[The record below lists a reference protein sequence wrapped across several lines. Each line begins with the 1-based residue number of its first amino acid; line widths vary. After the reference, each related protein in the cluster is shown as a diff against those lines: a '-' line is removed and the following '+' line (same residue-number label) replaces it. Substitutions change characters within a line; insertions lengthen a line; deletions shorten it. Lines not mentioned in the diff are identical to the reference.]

1 MVAETSRFDPVFVHA
16 SMRSGSTYFF
26 QVLRRNDSL
35 MCFNESIS
43 YGTGRF
49 QEQKKR
55 QFEAQKSDMNHQF
68 LDRNDFA
75 EFVEARDAVMHLY
88 PKFPEFHEYLPPG
101 GVLSADLLAYLSA
114 LMSYAAS
121 KNKRPVLCEIYSRGR
136 AGGLRHAFGGF
147 HIAQYRNPLSQFG
160 SFVRLVFEQG
170 WWGFL
175 AFPLQELGISG
186 NAPLYKIIPEAW
198 RLPVLPWPRDHRG
211 RRWATD
217 IQYAAIAASPLPEG
231 IGNVFRWHMF
241 SWLLGNLAA
250 LCYSDLVLDIDK
262 VHDDAEYSAFV
273 SGVIERKVG
282 GTPPD
287 FSDIQKFDRY
297 YEFESFD
304 TAAVCDEVA
313 SAVKNALKDGSLDA
327 ALRSLGTQPLVTSAA
342 AAVEILLDKIAE
354 SMAAMANAER
364 RHVTA
369 AEWKSTAEKNQKM
382 WFNPS
387 IRWIAEHTYPI
398 AAPAVRVARWAGL
411 PL

>member
-1 MVAETSRFDPVFVHA
+1 MAETSRFNPVFVHA

-26 QVLRRNDSL
+26 QVLRRDSSL

-43 YGTGRF
+43 YGTDRF
-49 QEQKKR
+49 EKQKR
-55 QFEAQKSDMNHQF
+55 RRFEAQKSDMNHQF

-88 PKFPEFHEYLPPG
+88 PKFPEFHEYLPPD
-101 GVLSADLLAYLSA
+101 GVLSSELFTYLSA

-136 AGGLRHAFGGF
+136 AGALRHAFGGF
-147 HIAQYRNPLSQFG
+147 HVAQYRDPLSQFG
-160 SFVRLVFEQG
+160 SFVRLVIEQG

-175 AFPLQELGISG
+175 AFPLRELGISG
-186 NAPLYKIIPEAW
+186 SHPLYKIIPEAW
-198 RLPVLPWPRDHRG
+198 RLPVLPWPRESHA

-217 IQYAAIAASPLPEG
+217 IEYSALAASPLREG

-250 LCYSDLVLDIDK
+250 LSYSDLVLDIDK
-262 VHDDAEYSAFV
+262 VHDDAEYGSFV
-273 SGVIERKVG
+273 SSAIERHIS
-282 GTPPD
+282 GTPPN
-287 FSDIQKFDRY
+287 FSDIKKFARY

-304 TAAVCDEVA
+304 TAAVCEQVA
-313 SAVKNALKDGSLDA
+313 SAVRHALRVGSLDA
-327 ALRSLGTQPLVTSAA
+327 ALRSLGPLPLVTSAA
-342 AAVEILLDKIAE
+342 AAVEILLNKVHE
-354 SMAAMANAER
+354 SLAAMARAER
-364 RHVTA
+364 QHITA
-369 AEWKSTAEKNQKM
+369 AEWRASAQKNRKM

-387 IRWIAEHTYPI
+387 IRWIAERTYPI